1 MKLDMSQKVDL
12 TDEQA
17 ALFILFQKHYDAIG
31 MLVGCHV
38 FDIKNGAASLYFRGG
53 KLKTIKREVITGV
66 EELPIEDTLSTPT
79 V

>member
-1 MKLDMSQKVDL
+1 MTQKVELD
-12 TDEQA
+12 DEQA
-17 ALFILFQKHYDAIG
+17 ALFILFQKHSDAIG

-66 EELPIEDTLSTPT
+66 EELPVEDVLSPT
-79 V
+79 AD

>member
-1 MKLDMSQKVDL
+1 MQKVDL

-31 MLVGCHV
+31 MLMACNV
-38 FDIKNGAASLYFRGG
+38 FSIKNGAASLYFRGG